1 MKGSGFLS
9 EVLGK
14 DGLDVLEKSAE
25 KLPFVQDL
33 ILPRV
38 LIALFDTIKRIKY
51 EGAIPGTSL
60 LVKSSSLIIPN
71 ASLEFSLENQFVE
84 AVTAALVEVGGD
96 DVSLPDDIDPKRM
109 ARLAKSV
116 DLLTKARFLSR
127 IKALEAAQVTTK
139 EKSGSSEESSSHS
152 VSPELEKGVEL
163 PGKAAPIRAPKKPDA
178 PEPQKKQAAGS
189 NAMKPPKPP
198 LS

>member
-38 LIALFDTIKRIKY
+38 LIALFDTIKRVGY
-51 EGAIPGTSL
+51 EGAIPGTGL
-60 LVKSSSLIIPN
+60 LVKSSSLVVPSAN
-71 ASLEFSLENQFVE
+71 VEYSLDTQFVD
-84 AVTAALVEVGGD
+84 AVTAALVEVGGE
-96 DVSLPDDIDPKRM
+96 DVSLPDDINPKRI

-127 IKALEAAQVTTK
+127 IKTLEAAQSKGK
-139 EKSGSSEESSSHS
+139 ESSESSEESSSNS
-152 VSPELEKGVEL
+152 ASPELEKGVEL
-163 PGKAAPIRAPKKPDA
+163 PGKAAPIRPPKKPDA
-178 PEPQKKQAAGS
+178 PESQKKQSGGAPVV
-189 NAMKPPKPP
+189 KPPKPP